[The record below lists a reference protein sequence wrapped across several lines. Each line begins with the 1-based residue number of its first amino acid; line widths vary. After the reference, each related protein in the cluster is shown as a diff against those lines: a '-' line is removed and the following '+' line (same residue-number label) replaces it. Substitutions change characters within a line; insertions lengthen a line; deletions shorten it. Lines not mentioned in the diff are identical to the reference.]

1 MGVVYRLVLQFTK
14 LIRWVR
20 FPSPTPTEE
29 LINLLTTRFDSLIS
43 FRYTPNGKVPQHLIR
58 LQGVLIYENIGSKIM
73 TAGISGDTLNSLS
86 WRNTQEDEESGL
98 ENR

>member
-1 MGVVYRLVLQFTK
+1 M
-14 LIRWVR
+14 
-20 FPSPTPTEE
+20 
-29 LINLLTTRFDSLIS
+29 IS

-58 LQGVLIYENIGSKIM
+58 LQGVLIYENIGSNIM